1 MRITVAEVYYYRY
14 GNTGG
19 KVPSHRSSRHCR
31 MHNGW
36 MLKRTVFV
44 FSLLVSSASFA
55 QNPLPLASHPA
66 SSSATAPEQPP
77 AAQAGQSPSITLPTV
92 IVTAER
98 ETNDIK
104 DVPASVTAVTA
115 QTIADSGL
123 RAITDAVIFAPNSVF
138 TEFTARKVSNAR
150 FRGIGSSPGNPAIT
164 TYIDGVPQ
172 LNSNSSNIELL
183 DVSQIEFVRGPQSPL
198 FGRNTLGGIVNV
210 TSTRPSM
217 SRWTGSVFAP
227 FGNVGLKEVRGN
239 VSGPVGSIAAIGIA
253 AGTQRRDGYT
263 VNTITGNDVD
273 WRDGTFAKAQVMVLP
288 NANWEG
294 RFIYAH
300 ERNRDGD
307 YALGDLDAI
316 RATPFHVARDFE
328 GFTNRD
334 INSATVNLRGT
345 GQTFSIESTTGFV
358 KWNTED
364 ATDLDYTPL
373 PLATR
378 TNDEA
383 DRQFTQEIRLASP
396 DNAPFALTDTF
407 LLKWQAGIE
416 YFNQAYEQDAIN
428 TLGAFVLSPQIP
440 FPVAMHSPEAQI
452 DNAGMGVFARGTM
465 TFNDNLDLTAGL
477 RFDYESSDAVL
488 RTFFE
493 PALPG
498 ENVVAAEQSFSDVSP
513 QFSVGYRVTPEHN
526 FYASAARGY
535 KAGGYNPAALP
546 GNEAFGEEHAW
557 HVEAGLKSSMA
568 GGKVAATA
576 AVFFIDWDDLQL
588 NVPNPFVPGQ
598 FYIANVGGATSSGI
612 EFDVTAKPTPM
623 LDVFA
628 SFGYTNASFA
638 DGTTSMGVDVSGNK
652 LPFTPDYT
660 ALFGA
665 QLSREVTSSVN
676 AFVRGEAV
684 LSGAFQYD
692 EANSRGQDAYSLV
705 NVRAGARSKYL
716 FGEVFVR
723 NAFQTRYVPIA
734 IPYQFAQSGFI
745 GENGR
750 PRTFGV
756 SVGVTF

>member
-1 MRITVAEVYYYRY
+1 MFLNRPAV
-14 GNTGG
+14 
-19 KVPSHRSSRHCR
+19 
-31 MHNGW
+31 
-36 MLKRTVFV
+36 LFV
-44 FSLLVSSASFA
+44 LLVSSASFA
-55 QNPLPLASHPA
+55 Q
-66 SSSATAPEQPP
+66 SSQT
-77 AAQAGQSPSITLPTV
+77 PSVTLPTV
-92 IVTAER
+92 VVTAEK
-98 ETNDIK
+98 ESADVK
-104 DVPASVTAVTA
+104 EVPASVTAVTA
-115 QTIADSGL
+115 QTISDSGL

-210 TSTRPSM
+210 TTTRPSM
-217 SRWTGSVFAP
+217 SRWTGSAFAP
-227 FGNVGLKEVRGN
+227 FGNVGQKEVRGS
-239 VSGPVGSIAAIGIA
+239 VSGPVGTKAAVGIA

-263 VNTITGNDVD
+263 VNAISGNDLD

-316 RATPFHVARDFE
+316 RATPFRVARDFE

-345 GQTFSIESTTGFV
+345 GQNFALESTTGFV
-358 KWNTED
+358 KWHTED

-373 PLATR
+373 PLAR
-378 TNDEA
+378 RSNDEA

-396 DNAPFALTDTF
+396 ENAPLALRDR
-407 LLKWQAGIE
+407 LMLKWQAGVE
-416 YFNQAYEQDAIN
+416 YFNQAYEQVAIN
-428 TLGAFVLSPQIP
+428 TLSAFVLSPQIP
-440 FPVAMHSPEAQI
+440 FAVAMHSPEAQI
-452 DNAGMGVFARGTM
+452 DSAGIGLFARGTV
-465 TFNDNLDLTAGL
+465 TFRDNLDITAGL
-477 RFDYESSDAVL
+477 RFDHEASDAVL
-488 RTFFE
+488 RTFFA
-493 PALPG
+493 PAIAPA
-498 ENVVAAEQSFSDVSP
+498 NVVAAEQSFSDVSP
-513 QFSVGYRVTPEHN
+513 QFAVGYRVTPDHN
-526 FYASAARGY
+526 VYASAARGY
-535 KAGGYNPAALP
+535 KAGGYNPASIP
-546 GNEAFGEEHAW
+546 GREAYGEEHAW
-557 HVEAGLKSSMA
+557 HLEGGVKSTFA
-568 GGKVAATA
+568 GGRVAANA
-576 AVFFIDWDDLQL
+576 AVFAIDWDDLQL
-588 NVPNPFVPGQ
+588 NVPNPFVPAQ
-598 FYIANVGGATSSGI
+598 FYIFNVGAARSSGFEAEI
-612 EFDVTAKPTPM
+612 TAKPAAM

-628 SFGYTNASFA
+628 SFGYTRARFA
-638 DGTTSMGVDVSGNK
+638 EGTQSMGVDVSDNK

-665 QLSREVTSSVN
+665 QLSRGITSTIT
-676 AFVRGEAV
+676 AFGRGEVV
-684 LSGAFQYD
+684 LSGEFQYD
-692 EANSRGQDAYSLV
+692 EANSRSQEAYSLV
-705 NVRAGARSKYL
+705 NLRAGARSKYL
-716 FGEVFVR
+716 FAEIFVR

>member
-1 MRITVAEVYYYRY
+1 
-14 GNTGG
+14 
-19 KVPSHRSSRHCR
+19 
-31 MHNGW
+31 
-36 MLKRTVFV
+36 
-44 FSLLVSSASFA
+44 
-55 QNPLPLASHPA
+55 
-66 SSSATAPEQPP
+66 
-77 AAQAGQSPSITLPTV
+77 
-92 IVTAER
+92 
-98 ETNDIK
+98 
-104 DVPASVTAVTA
+104 
-115 QTIADSGL
+115 
-123 RAITDAVIFAPNSVF
+123 
-138 TEFTARKVSNAR
+138 
-150 FRGIGSSPGNPAIT
+150 
-164 TYIDGVPQ
+164 
-172 LNSNSSNIELL
+172 
-183 DVSQIEFVRGPQSPL
+183 
-198 FGRNTLGGIVNV
+198 
-210 TSTRPSM
+210 
-217 SRWTGSVFAP
+217 
-227 FGNVGLKEVRGN
+227 
-239 VSGPVGSIAAIGIA
+239 
-253 AGTQRRDGYT
+253 
-263 VNTITGNDVD
+263 
-273 WRDGTFAKAQVMVLP
+273 MVLP

-294 RFIYAH
+294 RFIYAY

-316 RATPFHVARDFE
+316 RTTPFHVARDFE

-334 INSATVNLRGT
+334 INSITVNLRGT
-345 GQTFSIESTTGFV
+345 GQSFSIESTTGFV

-396 DNAPFALTDTF
+396 DNAPFALTETL

-416 YFNQAYEQDAIN
+416 YFNQAYEQDAVN

-452 DNAGMGVFARGTM
+452 DNAGMGLFARGTV

-477 RFDYESSDAVL
+477 RFDHESSDAVL

-513 QFSVGYRVTPEHN
+513 QFAVGYRVTPEHN

-557 HVEAGLKSSMA
+557 HVEAGVKSSMA

-598 FYIANVGGATSSGI
+598 FYIANVGGATSTGI
-612 EFDVTAKPTPM
+612 EFDVTAKPMPL

-638 DGTTSMGVDVSGNK
+638 DGTTAMGVDVSGNK

-665 QLSREVTSSVN
+665 QLSREITSSVN

-705 NVRAGARSKYL
+705 NVRAGARTRYL